1 MIVWLASYPK
11 SGNTLLRS
19 MLASYFFSKD
29 GIFNFKLLDN
39 IQQFPLNP
47 LFQNLGIDIKNQDEV
62 IKNYIK
68 VQESFVKKNEVQ
80 FLKTHSY
87 LFNIYNNH
95 FTNLKNSL
103 GVIYIVR
110 DPRTVA
116 ISYSNHNNQNIDKI
130 TDRMIRGQYIGGD
143 LSSKKTS
150 DQTVTY
156 TSSWEKNYNSWK
168 SFDAVGKYL
177 LVKYEDIVSE
187 KKEEIFVEILNFVYY
202 LNNKK
207 LFLNKRKIRNILKT
221 TMFEKMQS
229 LEKKHGFSEAA
240 KNDFFYKGPNN
251 DWKKTLD
258 FKNQQKIEKSFS
270 KEMKELGY
278 I

>member
-1 MIVWLASYPK
+1 MIIWLASYPK

-19 MLASYFFSKD
+19 LLSSYFFSNN

-39 IQQFPLNP
+39 IKQFPLNP
-47 LFQNLGIDIKNQDEV
+47 LFQNLGIDIKDQGEV

-87 LFNIYNNH
+87 LFNIHNNH

-116 ISYSNHNNQNIDKI
+116 ISYSNHKNTSIDKI
-130 TDRMIRGQYIGGD
+130 TDEMINGWYMGGV
-143 LSSKKTS
+143 LNSESSS

-156 TSSWEKNYNSWK
+156 VSSWEKNYNSWK
-168 SFDAVGKYL
+168 SFDVVNKYL
-177 LVKYEDIVSE
+177 LIKYEDIVLE
-187 KKEEIFVEILNFVYY
+187 KKEEIFVKILDFVHY
-202 LNNKK
+202 LDKKKFTLDKNK
-207 LFLNKRKIRNILKT
+207 LKNVLET
-221 TMFEKMQS
+221 TRFEKVQS
-229 LEKKHGFSEAA
+229 LEKSHGFPEAVT
-240 KNDFFYKGPNN
+240 NDFFYKGPNN

>member
-1 MIVWLASYPK
+1 
-11 SGNTLLRS
+11 

-39 IQQFPLNP
+39 IPQFPSNP

-87 LFNIYNNH
+87 LFNIHNNH

-103 GVIYIVR
+103 GAIYIVR
-110 DPRTVA
+110 DPRSVS
-116 ISYSNHNNQNIDKI
+116 ISYSNHRNQNIDKI
-130 TDRMIRGQYIGGD
+130 TDQMIRGKYIGGN
-143 LSSKKTS
+143 LSSKKIK

-168 SFDAVGKYL
+168 SFDAVNKYL
-177 LVKYEDIVSE
+177 LIKYEDIVSE
-187 KKEEIFVEILNFVYY
+187 KKEEIFIKILDFVHH
-202 LNNKK
+202 LDKKKFTLDKNK
-207 LFLNKRKIRNILKT
+207 LKNVLET
-221 TMFEKMQS
+221 TRFEKVQS
-229 LEKKHGFSEAA
+229 LEKSHGFSEAL

>member
-110 DPRTVA
+110 DPRSVA
-116 ISYSNHNNQNIDKI
+116 ISYSNHRNQNIDKI
-130 TDRMIRGQYIGGD
+130 TDQMIRGKYIGGD

-150 DQTVTY
+150 QQTVTY

-207 LFLNKRKIRNILKT
+207 LFLNKRKIINILKT

>member
-1 MIVWLASYPK
+1 MIIWLASYPK

-19 MLASYFFSKD
+19 MLASYFFSKE

-116 ISYSNHNNQNIDKI
+116 ISYSNHSNKNIDKI
-130 TDRMIRGQYIGGD
+130 TDQMIRGKYIGGD

-150 DQTVTY
+150 QQTVTY
-156 TSSWEKNYNSWK
+156 TSSWGKNYNSWK

-207 LFLNKRKIRNILKT
+207 PFLNKSKIRNILKT

-240 KNDFFYKGPNN
+240 ENDFFYKGPNN

-258 FKNQQKIEKSFS
+258 FKNKQKIEKSFS

>member
-1 MIVWLASYPK
+1 MIIWLASYPK

-19 MLASYFFSKD
+19 LLSSYFFSNN

-39 IQQFPLNP
+39 IKQFPLNP
-47 LFQNLGIDIKNQDEV
+47 LFQNLGIDIKDQGEV

-87 LFNIYNNH
+87 LFNIHNNH

-103 GVIYIVR
+103 GAIYIVR
-110 DPRTVA
+110 DPRSVA
-116 ISYSNHNNQNIDKI
+116 ISYSNHRNQNIDKI
-130 TDRMIRGQYIGGD
+130 TDQMIRGKYIGGN
-143 LSSKKTS
+143 LSSKKIK

-177 LVKYEDIVSE
+177 LVKYEDIISE
-187 KKEEIFVEILNFVYY
+187 KKKEIFVEILNFVYY

-207 LFLNKRKIRNILKT
+207 PSLNKIKIRNILKT

-229 LEKKHGFSEAA
+229 LEKKHGFLEAG

-270 KEMKELGY
+270 KEMKELEY